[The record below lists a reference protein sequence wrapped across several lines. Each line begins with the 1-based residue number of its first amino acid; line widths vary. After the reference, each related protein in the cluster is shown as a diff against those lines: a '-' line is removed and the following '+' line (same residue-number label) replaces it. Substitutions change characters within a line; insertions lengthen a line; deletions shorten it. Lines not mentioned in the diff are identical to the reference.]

1 MTQVSQKG
9 TVSIKV
15 PLVGLSEPLF
25 AAMFTVKHIA
35 KMSVSRLMGQRDYH
49 RKMNDTKLQ
58 GDDDALERA
67 LSLAEAA
74 LNECDRA
81 GFIYAAIDIS
91 SAIDKLK
98 ALKMSERSS

>member
-1 MTQVSQKG
+1 MA
-9 TVSIKV
+9 
-15 PLVGLSEPLF
+15 P
-25 AAMFTVKHIA
+25 
-35 KMSVSRLMGQRDYH
+35 RDYH

-58 GDDDALERA
+58 RDDGALERA

-74 LNECDRA
+74 LNECDKA

>member
-1 MTQVSQKG
+1 
-9 TVSIKV
+9 
-15 PLVGLSEPLF
+15 
-25 AAMFTVKHIA
+25 
-35 KMSVSRLMGQRDYH
+35 
-49 RKMNDTKLQ
+49 MNDTKLQ
-58 GDDDALERA
+58 RDDGALERA

-74 LNECDRA
+74 LNECDKA